1 MEEGYKMLGDNGPL
15 ARVRWFDA
23 VNERGA
29 NKVSIKDPSEHLSY
43 CETIGEI
50 TSSDEY
56 ATVITYHYTD
66 CDGTDFICLPSSW
79 IVEIQEL
86 EWKDKEL
93 DPSEN
98 LVSPQE

>member
-1 MEEGYKMLGDNGPL
+1 MLGDNGPL

>member
-1 MEEGYKMLGDNGPL
+1 MLGDNGPL

-29 NKVSIKDPSEHLSY
+29 NKISLKDPSEHLSY

-50 TSSDEY
+50 TSSDEC